1 VNPRT
6 CRALVAAAAVVAVT
20 LSACGSTE
28 SPEPAAEVAEVAE
41 AASATA
47 ESASSAT
54 SSGTQAGDGGSDPG
68 LRPNLPVENE
78 DSPLPAVTV
87 RDVVDDRWVQFA
99 DILPAEQPV
108 LLWFWAPF

>member
-1 VNPRT
+1 MKRRTPRAILAVVT
-6 CRALVAAAAVVAVT
+6 AAVVT
-20 LSACGSTE
+20 LSACGSAD
-28 SPEPAAEVAEVAE
+28 SPAPAADAAGSADDAS

-47 ESASSAT
+47 SSPAP
-54 SSGTQAGDGGSDPG
+54 AAASDPG
-68 LRPNLPVENE
+68 LRPNLGVENA
-78 DSPLPAVTV
+78 DSPFPAVTV